1 MKTAVIMLIT
11 AVLGTLGFSILF
23 YIRPRHLPLA
33 CLGGLLTCGVYLVF
47 DHLIGGDFLPNVAAA
62 FIGAVYSEIMARKCR
77 TPVSVFTTPSIVPLV
92 PGSMLYRTMSSLVQS
107 DYAAAGTAGLS
118 TLTIALGIAAG
129 IAGGSLIVPLCLSAV
144 RRCTKKRHTSS

>member
-1 MKTAVIMLIT
+1 MKTVIIMLIT

-33 CLGGLLTCGVYLVF
+33 CLGGLLTCGIYLLS
-47 DHLIGGDFLPNVAAA
+47 DHLVGGDFLPNVAAA
-62 FIGAVYSEIMARKCR
+62 FIGAVYSELLARKCR
-77 TPVSVFTTPSIVPLV
+77 TPVSVFTTPCVIPLV

-107 DYAAAGTAGLS
+107 DYAAAGLAGLS

-129 IAGGSLIVPLCLSAV
+129 IAGGSMIVPLFVSLTGKSASRRRPLS
-144 RRCTKKRHTSS
+144 